1 MVKTMRPVIG
11 AVIFNVLTTQA
22 MAEETRFF
30 SSGIDFWQ
38 AKEVPDQAKKNV
50 GPEETPI
57 QEKTKDQEVK
67 QAPFDWQKFS
77 SPKNNEFFKEGDYLP
92 PEPFMEVSRNPSD
105 ENIRQWFAYI
115 EQKNNLTERL
125 TRRIDEYV
133 KKNPTAAAGFKE
145 SSVTLPVK
153 SLPDVRRF
161 RFRFYFSS
169 TCPHCQKMFVTVN
182 DLVSRGYFVEVRQV
196 DQGPLD
202 KISSPVPV
210 IQASRGDIAKFHID
224 AVPLLLAAD
233 LKSGSVFRQKGYIDA
248 ETLLGQLHIN

>member
-1 MVKTMRPVIG
+1 MVKIMRPVIG

-30 SSGIDFWQ
+30 SSGIDYWQ
-38 AKEVPDQAKKNV
+38 AKEVPDQTKKNV
-50 GPEETPI
+50 SPEETPI

-133 KKNPTAAAGFKE
+133 KKNPPQRQVLKSRLSHYRLNHHPMCVGSGFA
-145 SSVTLPVK
+145 SILVLPV
-153 SLPDVRRF
+153 LTVRR
-161 RFRFYFSS
+161 
-169 TCPHCQKMFVTVN
+169 C
-182 DLVSRGYFVEVRQV
+182 L
-196 DQGPLD
+196 
-202 KISSPVPV
+202 
-210 IQASRGDIAKFHID
+210 
-224 AVPLLLAAD
+224 
-233 LKSGSVFRQKGYIDA
+233 
-248 ETLLGQLHIN
+248 